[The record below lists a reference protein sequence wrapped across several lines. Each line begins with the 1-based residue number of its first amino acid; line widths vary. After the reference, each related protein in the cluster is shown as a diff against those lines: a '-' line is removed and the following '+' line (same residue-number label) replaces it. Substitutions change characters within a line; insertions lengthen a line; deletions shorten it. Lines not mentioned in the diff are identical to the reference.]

1 MMQKMMMVGVRTC
14 KILLISWRN
23 YGITMGWI
31 STHLQIAAIHLYI
44 ISALSTTPS
53 DFQDA
58 VFWDCYSFPNPSS
71 FPFPNDLRRN
81 PLNIKTIA
89 RAIATTVLAMEM

>member
-1 MMQKMMMVGVRTC
+1 
-14 KILLISWRN
+14 
-23 YGITMGWI
+23 MGGL
-31 STHLQIAAIHLYI
+31 STHQQIAAILLHI

-53 DFQDA
+53 DFQYA
-58 VFWDCYSFPNPSS
+58 VFWDCYSFPNPS

-89 RAIATTVLAMEM
+89 RAIATTVLAREM

>member
-1 MMQKMMMVGVRTC
+1 MAG
-14 KILLISWRN
+14 
-23 YGITMGWI
+23 I
-31 STHLQIAAIHLYI
+31 STHLQIAANNLDI

-53 DFQDA
+53 DFQYA
-58 VFWDCYSFPNPSS
+58 VFWACYSFPNPSS

-89 RAIATTVLAMEM
+89 RAIATTVFAREM